1 MEKPLETADDTNR
14 YLPGAVMTLYDAIEV
29 KQNGDSEDY
38 QFDGVNVERDRY
50 GNVSNIYVQKGFA
63 GTRLRFVLDKTD
75 AAGDGL
81 NDYQNYTFD
90 DQEDD
95 TGTGTWTYKTV
106 EREDTDILF
115 YDLGGLTVLQTEK
128 GVLYGFDKEGKKIQ
142 AKNGSSLF
150 ALKNGTPVLE
160 IISPDY
166 EKLHYNSKER
176 VFDQVPEGT
185 KLYHLD
191 YEGNRDSQVHPYTG
205 MAYVVEEPTGKIL
218 VWPVKISRDKYG
230 NITAREK
237 ITTGR
242 IATMDADTED
252 EWTIGTT
259 EEGNFEKKMNPVLD
273 EHGQPD
279 YYQKS
284 EETYQK
290 GSPVYDRDGDY
301 IRYRY
306 DDKLKDF
313 NDNAWSIDT
322 NIGLADIGAN
332 PEDAADD
339 RPLYHRQGESYIIEN
354 TWSTG
359 EEAPNDP
366 F

>member
-1 MEKPLETADDTNR
+1 M
-14 YLPGAVMTLYDAIEV
+14 
-29 KQNGDSEDY
+29 
-38 QFDGVNVERDRY
+38 
-50 GNVSNIYVQKGFA
+50 
-63 GTRLRFVLDKTD
+63 
-75 AAGDGL
+75 
-81 NDYQNYTFD
+81 
-90 DQEDD
+90 
-95 TGTGTWTYKTV
+95 
-106 EREDTDILF
+106 
-115 YDLGGLTVLQTEK
+115 
-128 GVLYGFDKEGKKIQ
+128 
-142 AKNGSSLF
+142 
-150 ALKNGTPVLE
+150 LE

-166 EKLHYNSKER
+166 EKLHYNAKER

-313 NDNAWSIDT
+313 NDNAWRIDT

-354 TWSTG
+354 TWTTG

-366 F
+366 FQNGMTNGQVDVLKRVRPETTSWRNYRHRKGIVKQCRSV